1 MPREKGSGST
11 NIYYSEDKNRWY
23 VSYYVIDSITNE
35 QKRIRKPF
43 KSEIDAKL
51 FVSHLNNENENYS
64 SNSNYT
70 LNDILKIII
79 KEKLKNNIVTT
90 RYASTLKD
98 TNKLIDNSL
107 LANKKIQDITNEEI
121 QDFLNSL
128 SKYSNDYIKRISN
141 QLEEAFKYSLLHGYI
156 SYNPMLN
163 TIRPKSIKD
172 TVRVR
177 GLTKEEQTKF
187 VDYLIKQDVT
197 NFPYKNLYLI
207 LLYMGLRIGEA
218 LALQYDDIDLKNN
231 VIHINKIV
239 VKDESSKP
247 TLVTEYENSRK
258 VPINELVRFCFV
270 SQKRRALGNPEKFLF
285 LSSNYTLVETST
297 VNAILKRTFNKLG
310 FEGIS
315 TQSLRYTYRD
325 NCLEEG
331 LLQEEII
338 KLIGPINFE

>member
-1 MPREKGSGST
+1 MPREKGSGT
-11 NIYYSEDKNRWY
+11 PKIYYNEDKNRWY

-90 RYASTLKD
+90 RYASSLKD

-121 QDFLNSL
+121 QNFLNSL

-163 TIRPKSIKD
+163 TIRPKSIKN

-231 VIHINKIV
+231 IVHIHKIV
-239 VKDESSKP
+239 VKDEANKP
-247 TLVTEYENSRK
+247 TLITEYENSRK
-258 VPINELVRFCFV
+258 VSINELVRFCFV

-285 LSSNYTLVETST
+285 LSTNYTLVEKST